1 MCGNTYHSVKNFETD
16 RMVENHIKNS
26 VSQEQN
32 MTFSLNKKIL
42 KLYFKDYIFRN
53 YHVLQEIT
61 LKVLNFVNFTAL
73 SR

>member
-42 KLYFKDYIFRN
+42 KLYFKDCIFRN
-53 YHVLQEIT
+53 YHVLEEIT